1 MSFVEILEG
10 VNYGLVFFFGSL
22 LMLCMLS
29 SNEDRQRLA
38 VCFAVYWPVSL
49 ALQTVSW
56 MVLGLQM
63 TKQIYPL
70 IAILPI
76 LLIFIFGLK
85 KPVAISV
92 VVVCTG
98 YLCCQLPRFGET
110 IVTAV
115 TGSALAGQTVYT
127 VIIVP
132 IFFFLQR
139 YFVPAA
145 RDAMTESPRSLFLF
159 GGLPVI
165 YFVFDYA
172 TAIYSD
178 VIYSGSRV
186 VAQTLPTVVGLLYM
200 IYTVAYRQQL
210 LQRTQTELQ
219 NSLMAGQLKQ
229 AEAEMAALR
238 QAETQSAV
246 YRHDMRHHL
255 AAIDAFLAA
264 DKPRQAEEYI
274 RQVRSDIEAITP
286 RRYCEN
292 ELVNLLCSSF
302 SAKAERM
309 GVRLT
314 LKANL
319 PGELSISNTELCALL
334 SNGLENAFHAVGEL
348 SENRR
353 WVEFSCCVQTGKLL
367 VEVKNPYTGQISFR
381 DGLPQTTHTG
391 HGHGCRSIRTIAHT
405 CRGLCSFEA
414 KDGIF
419 TLRVVLPIE
428 IQ

>member
-1 MSFVEILEG
+1 MNFVEILEG
-10 VNYGLVFFFGSL
+10 VNYGLAFFFGSL
-22 LMLCMLS
+22 LMLCMLRS
-29 SNEDRQRLA
+29 SEDMRKLA
-38 VCFAVYWPVSL
+38 VYFAVYWPASL
-49 ALQTVSW
+49 AVQTISW

-76 LLIFIFGLK
+76 LLIFILGVK
-85 KPVAISV
+85 KPVALSV

-98 YLCCQLPRFGET
+98 YLCCQFPRFGEI

-115 TGSALAGQTVYT
+115 TGSVLAGQVFYT
-127 VIIVP
+127 LIIVP
-132 IFFFLQR
+132 TFLFLRR

-186 VAQTLPTVVGLLYM
+186 VAQTLPTVVGLFYM
-200 IYTVAYRQQL
+200 VYTTAYRQQL
-210 LQRTQTELQ
+210 LQRTQAELQ
-219 NSLMAGQLKQ
+219 SSLMAGQLKQ
-229 AEAEMAALR
+229 AGAEMAALR
-238 QAETQSAV
+238 QAEAQSAV

-255 AAIDAFLAA
+255 AAIDAFLTA

-274 RQVRSDIEAITP
+274 RQVCSDIEAITP
-286 RRYCEN
+286 RRFCEN

-302 SAKAERM
+302 SARAERM
-309 GVRLT
+309 GVRLSQQ
-314 LKANL
+314 ANL
-319 PGELSISNTELCALL
+319 PGELPVSDTELCALL
-334 SNGLENAFHAVGEL
+334 FNGLENAFRAVNEL

-353 WVEFSCCVQTGKLL
+353 WVEFYCSVQAGKLL
-367 VEVKNPYTGQISFR
+367 IEVKNPYAGPISFR
-381 DGLPQTTHTG
+381 DGLPQTTQTGFG
-391 HGHGCRSIRTIAHT
+391 HGHGCLSIRTIAHT
-405 CRGLCSFEA
+405 CQGLCSFEA
-414 KDGIF
+414 RDGVF
-419 TLRVVLPIE
+419 TLRVVLPMC
-428 IQ
+428 